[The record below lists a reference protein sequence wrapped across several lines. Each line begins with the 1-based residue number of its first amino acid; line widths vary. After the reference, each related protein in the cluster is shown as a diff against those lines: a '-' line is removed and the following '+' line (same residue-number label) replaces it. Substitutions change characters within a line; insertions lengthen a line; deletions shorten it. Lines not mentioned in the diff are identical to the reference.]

1 MKNLLYKEF
10 RLAIH
15 PSVYIFFVLTAL
27 LLVPSYPY
35 YVSFCYLML
44 GIFLT
49 FKTNRSENDIFY
61 SALLPVR

>member
-15 PSVYIFFVLTAL
+15 PSVYIFFALAAL

-35 YVSFCYLML
+35 YVRFFILSP
-44 GIFLT
+44 
-49 FKTNRSENDIFY
+49 
-61 SALLPVR
+61 PVRCAP